1 MCYQRPPIGLVM
13 LYPMNIQ
20 RAARG
25 TRVDE
30 RADAEALQVMA
41 MDGAKP
47 VSAKA
52 GVKLAKDFG
61 AVGCVECSVL
71 TRVGVDAVFKKA
83 VHHALKRG
91 TVARPPLPTRVAISC
106 DATVT
111 GGYMTRRAY
120 WCWRCDHLGVVT
132 KQSPIQELNW
142 LLRYFVNLC
151 DAHPAQLSL
160 GVMTDVRLLIVLRY
174 SNI

>member
-1 MCYQRPPIGLVM
+1 VLLV
-13 LYPMNIQ
+13 
-20 RAARG
+20 G

-30 RADAEALQVMA
+30 RADTELLQVLA
-41 MDGAKP
+41 MYGARFL
-47 VSAKA
+47 SAKA
-52 GVKLAKDFG
+52 GVKLATEVG
-61 AVGCVECSVL
+61 AVGYAECAAL

-83 VHHALKRG
+83 VRHALKRG
-91 TVARPPLPTRVAISC
+91 TVARPPLHAGVAVSC
-106 DATVT
+106 NATVT

-151 DAHPAQLSL
+151 DAHPAQVIADL
-160 GVMTDVRLLIVLRY
+160 RLLIVLRY